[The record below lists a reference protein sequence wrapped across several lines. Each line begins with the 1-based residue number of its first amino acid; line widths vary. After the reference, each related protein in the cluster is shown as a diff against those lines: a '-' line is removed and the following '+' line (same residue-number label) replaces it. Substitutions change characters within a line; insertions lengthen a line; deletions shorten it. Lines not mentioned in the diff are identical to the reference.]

1 PELLDMVAD
10 MSDDEVWALARG
22 GHDPLKVYAA
32 YAAAVG
38 HTGQP
43 TVVLAKTVKGY
54 GMGEAGEGQNITH
67 QQKKMAE
74 NTLRAFRDRFAI
86 DVADD
91 QIARLPYLR
100 PAEDSREMRYL
111 RERRQA
117 LGGYLPARRTTSP
130 PLQIPPL
137 SAFDTQLKGTGDREI
152 AST

>member
-74 NTLRAFRDRFAI
+74 NTLRAFRDRFRLQLS
-86 DVADD
+86 DE
-91 QIARLPYLR
+91 QLSTLPYLR
-100 PAEDSREMRYL
+100 PEEGSAELTYL
-111 RERRQA
+111 HERRKA
-117 LGGYLPARRTTSP
+117 LAGFLPT
-130 PLQIPPL
+130 
-137 SAFDTQLKGTGDREI
+137 
-152 AST
+152 